1 MGINFNRSKG
11 ISESYV
17 GRFDKENP
25 EDMAELE
32 IVKQM
37 IRWINKDV
45 QEVLNYGTNGN
56 FKKWRLEYK
65 EDILSVPYH
74 GNLSPTQVD
83 TNLFKAPSILS
94 KIPTTSAACSAK
106 LYSIIVFRKI
116 KFYVIYI
123 HSFSR

>member
-1 MGINFNRSKG
+1 MLQKSGSKIGRKKVGINFNRSNG

-45 QEVLNYGTNGN
+45 QEVLNYGTNRN

-65 EDILSVPYH
+65 GREPYKKMK
-74 GNLSPTQVD
+74 TE
-83 TNLFKAPSILS
+83 TS
-94 KIPTTSAACSAK
+94 KGPVKYKPNGYGALVGGMKNARVIDAYIYRR
-106 LYSIIVFRKI
+106 YS
-116 KFYVIYI
+116 YYD
-123 HSFSR
+123 

>member
-1 MGINFNRSKG
+1 MGINFNRSNG

-45 QEVLNYGTNGN
+45 QDVLVNYSTNGS

-65 EDILSVPYH
+65 GREPYKKMKTETSK
-74 GNLSPTQVD
+74 GPVKYKPNGFGSLVGGMKNARVIDAYIYRRYSYYDWYRIQV
-83 TNLFKAPSILS
+83 
-94 KIPTTSAACSAK
+94 
-106 LYSIIVFRKI
+106 
-116 KFYVIYI
+116 
-123 HSFSR
+123 

>member
-1 MGINFNRSKG
+1 MLLKSGSKIGRKKVGINFNRSKG

-45 QEVLNYGTNGN
+45 QEVLNYGTNRN
-56 FKKWRLEYK
+56 FKKWRL
-65 EDILSVPYH
+65 
-74 GNLSPTQVD
+74 
-83 TNLFKAPSILS
+83 
-94 KIPTTSAACSAK
+94 
-106 LYSIIVFRKI
+106 
-116 KFYVIYI
+116 
-123 HSFSR
+123 